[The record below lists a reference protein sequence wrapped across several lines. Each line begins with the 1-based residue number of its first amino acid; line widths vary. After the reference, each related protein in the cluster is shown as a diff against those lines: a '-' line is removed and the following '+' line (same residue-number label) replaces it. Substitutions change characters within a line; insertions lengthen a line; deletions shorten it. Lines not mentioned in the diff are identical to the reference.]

1 MPEGIW
7 AQLESILG
15 GAQGPATIVAPFIKR
30 RVFDRLLALTPATE
44 IVCIT
49 RWSAIEVAAGVSDP
63 EIFESAAVDGR
74 ARILLKHDL
83 HAKLYVADARCLVGS
98 ANLTGKAV
106 GWDPQSNVELLVEVG
121 IDQPEVAALLATLLA
136 ASTPATAEQA
146 AGVRAQAEALLR
158 TDWLLANPTQAGT
171 GDAPIPWCP
180 LSRAPEMLYDFYS
193 GRRQEATFGALDSA
207 AYDLVHLDVAPGL
220 DEAGFEEAVRQRLRS
235 LPAVQA
241 IVEQG
246 RMRSSELEAALE
258 DARDPEA
265 AERAMTLTR
274 WIVHFMGDEFYTAP
288 TDEFDIIRG
297 RRLDDG

>member
-1 MPEGIW
+1 
-7 AQLESILG
+7 
-15 GAQGPATIVAPFIKR
+15 
-30 RVFDRLLALTPATE
+30 
-44 IVCIT
+44 
-49 RWSAIEVAAGVSDP
+49 
-63 EIFESAAVDGR
+63 
-74 ARILLKHDL
+74 
-83 HAKLYVADARCLVGS
+83 
-98 ANLTGKAV
+98 
-106 GWDPQSNVELLVEVG
+106 
-121 IDQPEVAALLATLLA
+121 
-136 ASTPATAEQA
+136 
-146 AGVRAQAEALLR
+146 
-158 TDWLLANPTQAGT
+158 
-171 GDAPIPWCP
+171 
-180 LSRAPEMLYDFYS
+180 MLYDFYS